1 MLFAHRAACGRIGLV
16 ALAALLAAAALAAV
30 LHSTPAS
37 AQPPDDLEL
46 ILSLVGDSDN
56 VVPPESTIT
65 VAATLRHMGL
75 EQNLEITA
83 GSLRVSGSLD
93 WETLGR
99 SALPITPQKIGAA
112 AWRGSGALFG
122 DRFGA
127 FGGAILAKSPV
138 ANSSVET
145 FFIKS
150 LQNEYIGEPGQG
162 TWRTS
167 NGKFYVYD
175 VETKREVAIINPPD
189 GAERRG
195 FTRGFAGYMESDTVG
210 WIFVGS
216 HNDTMVVPG
225 ATCNGAGWSNTGTT
239 CAGVG
244 RVYIYKYDRSASDP
258 ADWTV
263 ELAATITPSAADA
276 VMREENVGT
285 PSSTAN
291 RRSYHRAARFGISVS
306 LSASSETLVVGAD
319 RMHEIGVLKVFTKPS
334 SAGGW
339 ADLTYASAAAT
350 LSGAPLPAEDS
361 AATYTNKQK
370 SYAGRR
376 WSSGYD
382 GSGFGE
388 TSAISADGNYVISG
402 TFKKQYDDN
411 YNWYR
416 NWRFTESGEV
426 TIFKKPSGGWADSS
440 TATGRLWL
448 ATPPYNFNRLG
459 QYLAVSRDGRYIA
472 ASAAVR
478 PGNNAPGAV
487 HLWDAGSGIT
497 WTDDTTPDAEF
508 TAQGGSANDQF
519 GHIGVDFNWDA
530 TKLAISNHK
539 YQDTGMEAT
548 SSFFGRAWIFDRPA
562 GGWATATTTSP
573 TARQVES
580 PEPRAGAFYGIIQF
594 VDDDSGRVIVTQHE
608 DASTLNTNVGPGAV
622 WLLKPDPDRA
632 GRFLPEFFAG
642 STCTIINGEALF
654 DSTDDTNMCPI
665 DLSDDAQLVLAPGFD
680 SGSFTISGR
689 VTIDEQVI
697 RGSLVVNVGKV
708 KEVARA
714 TLEVGTDDRGSLGT
728 ADDRPHKS
736 TLSPGETTVL
746 RLRVLNENDAASG
759 PNSISSILITAG
771 GGLLST
777 NINDEELAPGS
788 FSTARRNQDGCVGTG
803 GLACQIRVASLNT
816 ANSDK
821 IDIMLRAPSPAKP
834 GQVQVRAVVLSR
846 TGESVEA
853 EPLTIAFAGPP
864 TDYAIAKPTTSVLNQ
879 DTPDEG
885 AAADHRD
892 RLLLSVTAADASGN
906 QVELPGTAYQVST
919 RARAIPEQHR
929 LTILAPNGRRTT
941 AGVSARWLPNA
952 AGTGLQLD
960 RAENPQIEID
970 VDAEETDKL
979 ANGEY
984 TIELRVGAKT
994 VTQKFV
1000 VSGGPATLA
1009 LGEPQGSTAVNG
1021 QIRLTATVLDDEG
1034 NAVPNGTRV
1043 TWVDR
1048 PTGAVP
1054 VMIQLSADTRTEDGA
1069 ASANFLVIGSGT
1081 GYVTATAGDATNI
1094 VLLQVGGPGERGEAA
1109 IAESLSS
1116 TRPGFSTWLGGEQR
1130 TRASQL
1136 LAAVDG
1142 VSSALL
1148 WDNGIWLR
1156 YGVAESGLVIPG
1168 SMDFVIRHGA
1178 VLWLSE

>member
-56 VVPPESTIT
+56 VVPPESTLT
-65 VAATLRHMGL
+65 VAANLQHLGTGA
-75 EQNLEITA
+75 NLEITS

-99 SALPITPQKIGAA
+99 SSLPITPQKIGAA
-112 AWRGSGALFG
+112 AWQGSGAALG

-127 FGGAILAKSPV
+127 FGGTILD
-138 ANSSVET
+138 NDT
-145 FFIKS
+145 FFVKS
-150 LQNEYIGEPGQG
+150 LQSNYDGATWSTG
-162 TWRTS
+162 T
-167 NGKFYVYD
+167 GKVYVYD
-175 VETKREVAIINPPD
+175 VPTKTEVGVITPPS
-189 GAERRG
+189 GAATNSFSEG
-195 FTRGFAGYMESDTVG
+195 FDAYQEDANTG

-216 HNDTMVVPG
+216 WRDSLTVPG
-225 ATCNGAGWSNTGTT
+225 ATCREDNRGRASTRSDHDSTGTN
-239 CAGVG
+239 CLEVG
-244 RVYIYKYDRSASDP
+244 RVYIYRLDRSARPMTLSSTP
-258 ADWTV
+258 C
-263 ELAATITPSAADA
+263 ATLTPSVADA
-276 VMREENVGT
+276 VYRE
-285 PSSTAN
+285 SS
-291 RRSYHRAARFGISVS
+291 SRAPLGGRFGYSV
-306 LSASSETLVVGAD
+306 EINETTDTLVVGAPK
-319 RMHEIGVLKVFTKPS
+319 MHYTGALKVFTKPS

-339 ADLTYASAAAT
+339 CDLTYANVAAT
-350 LSGAPLPAEDS
+350 LTPTPIPTELAWSS
-361 AATYTNKQK
+361 ATNKQK
-370 SYAGRR
+370 SYAARM
-376 WSSGYD
+376 WSSGPA
-382 GSGFGE
+382 GSAFGQE
-388 TSAISADGNYVISG
+388 VKVSDDGNTLVVG
-402 TFKKQYDDN
+402 AFLK
-411 YNWYR
+411 YR
-416 NWRFTESGEV
+416 NDNEV
-426 TIFKKPSGGWADSS
+426 NFAAGLNEAGQVDIFVRPSGGWVDA
-440 TATGRLWL
+440 TAANARLWL
-448 ATPPYNFNRLG
+448 TPTVTEARLG
-459 QYLAVSRDGRYIA
+459 QWVAVSPDGASVAAVSSQRPQNPPNWPGYVYVWNRPSGGWTADDSNGADATISATGGRDG
-472 ASAAVR
+472 
-478 PGNNAPGAV
+478 
-487 HLWDAGSGIT
+487 
-497 WTDDTTPDAEF
+497 
-508 TAQGGSANDQF
+508 DQF
-519 GHIGVDFNWDA
+519 GHSGVDFNHDG
-530 TKLAISNHK
+530 TRLAVSNHK
-539 YQDTGMEAT
+539 YQDANRGSGDGRGLNSNA
-548 SSFFGRAWIFDRPA
+548 SYSGRAWLFS
-562 GGWATATTTSP
+562 GTNGSWATATTSSASATQIQSP
-573 TARQVES
+573 A
-580 PEPRAGAFYGIIQF
+580 PRAGVFFGVVRYATDGRQLLVGQPEDSSLRNNAF
-594 VDDDSGRVIVTQHE
+594 
-608 DASTLNTNVGPGAV
+608 GAGSV
-622 WLLKPDPDRA
+622 WLLNEQLEPQ
-632 GRFLPEFFAG
+632 FFAG
-642 STCTIINGEALF
+642 SACVIESGETLD
-654 DSTDDTNMCPI
+654 DSTDDTNICPI
-665 DLSDDAQLVLAPGFD
+665 DLAGNAQLVLAPGFD

-697 RGSLVVNVGKV
+697 RGSLVVRVGEV
-708 KEVARA
+708 KEVASA

-728 ADDRPHKS
+728 ADDRPHKT

-777 NINDEELAPGS
+777 NINDEELAPAA

-821 IDIMLRAPSPAKP
+821 IDITLRAPSPAKP

-906 QVELPGTAYQVST
+906 QVELPGTAYQTFT
-919 RARAIPEQHR
+919 RDRAIPEQHR

-1048 PTGAVP
+1048 PTGSLP

-1116 TRPGFSTWLGGEQR
+1116 TQPGFSTWLGGEQR

-1148 WDNGIWLR
+1148 WENGIWLR
-1156 YGVAESGLVIPG
+1156 YGVAASGLVIPG